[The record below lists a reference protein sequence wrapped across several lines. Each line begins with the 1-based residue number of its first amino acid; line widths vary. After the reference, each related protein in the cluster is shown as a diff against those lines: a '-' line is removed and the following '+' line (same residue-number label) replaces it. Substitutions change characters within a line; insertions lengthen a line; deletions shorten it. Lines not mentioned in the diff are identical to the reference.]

1 MRTKVSALVL
11 VLVMLRCI
19 PAWSNSFTLSG
30 QVFVEA
36 DGKPVE
42 KAEVWLSQE
51 GLAVRA
57 VTDAGGRYSV
67 TAANAGAFHLVALHP
82 GHAIAGHT
90 GFLTASAVIDLAL
103 PVAESVSLKVI
114 GPSSK
119 AVSGARLTWL
129 NVNGVFNV
137 PVSELAE
144 AGFPQY
150 RSNGDGMLTLPPL
163 PSGGFVRLRLSQF
176 DHADLMVDYLPVKQE
191 QPALQM
197 AHGVAVAG
205 KVTAPDGAPAP
216 GAMVRLFQVGVGGQR
231 EFASAASDPEG
242 YFRCRVPSGEY
253 LVAVRHADFASPPPQ
268 PVLARGEESAE
279 VLLQLQRA
287 RRITGQVLLPDGAP
301 CGGAYVAYLKGE
313 TIYEEVFTGAD
324 GGFHLRVASP
334 DGVLRVVPPDGY
346 VTQQLS
352 DIVVAMEDADKVVLN
367 PIQLREV
374 PRLKGRVLDVSG
386 EPVGGALVST
396 PRLGRPE
403 RAISDAE
410 GRFEVRPRALPD
422 EGGALYFVVEHPFR
436 FERAEFL
443 AEFADSQDVEV
454 QLKTYTPSPEL
465 PDEREETPKV
475 PRPLVGEAAPEW
487 NTAQWFNSAPL
498 TLEALNGKVV
508 VMAFWASFDDSP
520 QGLDVV
526 DLMRQLHAAYAGDD
540 QVAIVGLHDATST
553 AEEVEAFNAAVEP
566 GFPIGL
572 DNQRFE
578 TFSAY
583 KVTFIPDL
591 VLIDKKGKLRYRQPG
606 EKLEEFIKILRR
618 E

>member
-1 MRTKVSALVL
+1 MRIKTFLHALLLAFLCCV
-11 VLVMLRCI
+11 
-19 PAWSNSFTLSG
+19 PAHGNGFVLSG
-30 QVFVEA
+30 RVLQES
-36 DGKPVE
+36 DGTPVNG
-42 KAEVWLSQE
+42 AEVWLSQE

-57 VTDAGGRYSV
+57 ATNSQGQYSLPG
-67 TAANAGAFHLVALHP
+67 ANAGAFHVVALHS

-90 GFLTASAVIDLAL
+90 GFLTASAVVDLVL
-103 PVAESVSLKVI
+103 PPAEDVSLKVI

-129 NVNGVFNV
+129 NVNGLFNV
-137 PVSELAE
+137 PVAELGE

-150 RSNGDGMLTLPPL
+150 RSNGEGMITLPPL

-205 KVTAPDGAPAP
+205 KVMAPDGTPAP
-216 GAMVRLFQVGVGGQR
+216 GAMVRLFQVGVAGQR

-268 PVLARGEESAE
+268 PVLARGEDSAE
-279 VLLQLQRA
+279 VLLQLERA

-301 CGGAYVAYLKGE
+301 CGGVYVAYLKGE

-374 PRLKGRVLDVSG
+374 PRLKGRVLDASG
-386 EPVGGALVST
+386 EPVAGALVST

-403 RAISDAE
+403 RAVSDAD
-410 GRFEVRPRALPD
+410 GRFEIRPRALPD
-422 EGGALYFVVEHPFR
+422 EGALYFVVEHPLR

-443 AEFADSQDVEV
+443 AEFADSQEVEV
-454 QLKTYTPSPEL
+454 RLKAYTPSPEL
-465 PDEREETPKV
+465 PDEPEDAPKI
-475 PRPLVGEAAPEW
+475 PRPLVGETAPAW
-487 NTAQWFNSAPL
+487 NTAQWFNSEPL
-498 TLEALNGKVV
+498 TLEALKGKVV

-526 DLMRQLHAAYAGDD
+526 DLMRQLHTAYAGDA
-540 QVAIVGLHDATST
+540 QVSIVSLHDATST
-553 AEEVEAFNAAVEP
+553 VEEVEAFNSSVEP

-606 EKLEEFIKILRR
+606 EKLEEYIKILRR

>member
-1 MRTKVSALVL
+1 MRTRASALVL
-11 VLVMLRCI
+11 LSVMLFCI

-30 QVFVEA
+30 QVFAEG
-36 DGKPVE
+36 DGKPVP

-51 GLAVRA
+51 GHAARA
-57 VTDAGGRYSV
+57 VTDAGGRYSL

-90 GFLTASAVIDLAL
+90 GFLTASAVIDLRL
-103 PVAESVSLKVI
+103 PAAEQVSLKVI
-114 GPSSK
+114 GPTSK
-119 AVSGARLTWL
+119 PVSGARLTWL
-129 NVNGVFNV
+129 NVNGAFNV
-137 PVSELAE
+137 PVAELAE

-150 RSNGDGMLTLPPL
+150 RSNGNGVLVLPPL
-163 PSGGFVRLRLSQF
+163 PAGGFVRLRLSQF
-176 DHADLMVDYLPVKQE
+176 DHANLMVDYLPVKQE

-205 KVTAPDGAPAP
+205 KVTAPDGAPVS
-216 GAMVRLFQVGVGGQR
+216 GAMVRLFQVGVRGQR
-231 EFASAASDPEG
+231 EFASAVSDPEG
-242 YFRCRVPSGEY
+242 YFRCRVPFGEY
-253 LVAVRHADFASPPPQ
+253 LVAVRHAEFASPPPQ
-268 PVLARGEESAE
+268 PVMARGEESAE

-287 RRITGQVLLPDGAP
+287 RRIMGQVLLPDGAP
-301 CGGAYVAYLKGE
+301 CGGAYVAFLKGE
-313 TIYEEVFTGAD
+313 TIYEEAFTGAD
-324 GGFHLRVASP
+324 GGFHLRVATP

-352 DIVVAMEDADKVVLN
+352 DIAVAMEDADQVVLN

-374 PRLKGRVLDVSG
+374 PRLKGRVLDDSG
-386 EPVGGALVST
+386 EPVKGALVST

-403 RAISDAE
+403 RAVSDAD
-410 GRFEVRPRALPD
+410 GRFEIRPRAWPD
-422 EGGALYFVVEHPFR
+422 DGALYFVVEHPFR

-443 AEFADSQDVEV
+443 AEFADLQDVEV
-454 QLKTYTPSPEL
+454 RLKPYTPSPEL
-465 PDEREETPKV
+465 PDEPEEVPTI
-475 PRPLVGEAAPEW
+475 PRPLLGEAAPEW

-498 TLEALNGKVV
+498 TLEALKGKVV

-526 DLMRQLHAAYAGDD
+526 DLMRQLHAAYTGDE

-578 TFSAY
+578 TFAAY

-606 EKLEEFIKILRR
+606 EKLAEFIKVLRR